1 MFKRLSKLVKG
12 FFVLFV
18 SGMVTEI
25 GGSGDTLNRLEEMVE
40 DKRAKA
46 AGRARVARDQ
56 MDMGDINAKEAE
68 QCAFADMTLAEF
80 AAQDGIE
87 LETAPTASDAALS
100 EPTKTKLGPES
111 ESA

>member
-1 MFKRLSKLVKG
+1 M
-12 FFVLFV
+12 LFV

-40 DKRAKA
+40 DERTKA

-68 QCAFADMTLAEF
+68 QGALADMALAKF
-80 AAQDGIE
+80 AAQEGIE
-87 LETAPTASDAALS
+87 LETASDAAPS
-100 EPTKTKLGPES
+100 EPTKTTLGPES